1 MSFTDR
7 LARLPVLGIG
17 VSTEYGARRA
27 GDTLDPRQLRAA
39 HPRFGA
45 FLEVGVEATKGLD
58 DDAAA
63 WTDAG
68 LPWTYHFLDVNLDE
82 PEDQDEG
89 WLRSVCDLTRD
100 RQPAWVCGDAGLWHI
115 GPREPESMVL
125 YPPILTEEA
134 VAPLADGVARLR
146 EHVGLEVLPENPPGA
161 VFVGDLHLL
170 DFFGRVCDV
179 ADTGMLLDCA
189 HLAIYQRLQGHAPT
203 AALDGFPL
211 DRVVELHVAGSSPF
225 EHEGHA
231 LFEDDHGV
239 EIPRT
244 LRSSTPSWRAHP
256 TSARW
261 STNVSATRWRRRSRA
276 SRRSSGGSRRIRTS
290 RGARR
295 DRAEPSAAAARRRA
309 HAI

>member
-1 MSFTDR
+1 MSFSDR

-82 PEDQDEG
+82 PEDFDEG
-89 WLRSVCDLTRD
+89 WLRSVCDLARD
-100 RQPAWVCGDAGLWHI
+100 RRPEWMCGDAGLWHI

-125 YPPILTEEA
+125 YPPILTAEA

-146 EHVGLEVLPENPPGA
+146 DHVGLEVLPENPPGT

-189 HLAIYQRLQGHAPT
+189 HLAIYQRLLGHAPT
-203 AALDGFPL
+203 TALDGFPL
-211 DRVVELHVAGSSPF
+211 ERVVELHVAGSSPF
-225 EHEGHA
+225 EHEGRA

-239 EIPRT
+239 EILPDTWEIFEAVVARAPNLRAVVYECERNPLATT
-244 LRSSTPSWRAHP
+244 LAGFNALEQRLSSHPSF
-256 TSARW
+256 ARGE
-261 STNVSATRWRRRSRA
+261 A
-276 SRRSSGGSRRIRTS
+276 
-290 RGARR
+290 
-295 DRAEPSAAAARRRA
+295 
-309 HAI
+309 